1 MDDFEALM
9 SQFEETPGET
19 PGKTPGP
26 GETPGERTAPVAV
39 ENAVPR
45 PVASSLLSN
54 LKKKKEKAN
63 KRPLATMRPRVQC
76 SECDFSGKEGAEM
89 KEHMRRS
96 HQIKFRCKECS
107 FETKYNIVR
116 RRHMMNA
123 HQKKCERCDHVAT
136 SEDSLIAHKQADH
149 GVLTSSM
156 GFMLTNNDEVHNEPV
171 ATATEPDKECT
182 DKKRKTKMEYLKED
196 RKVKSATKSKKD
208 VNRSFKDQFLT
219 QKKEHF

>member
-1 MDDFEALM
+1 
-9 SQFEETPGET
+9 
-19 PGKTPGP
+19 
-26 GETPGERTAPVAV
+26 
-39 ENAVPR
+39 
-45 PVASSLLSN
+45 
-54 LKKKKEKAN
+54 
-63 KRPLATMRPRVQC
+63 
-76 SECDFSGKEGAEM
+76 
-89 KEHMRRS
+89 
-96 HQIKFRCKECS
+96 
-107 FETKYNIVR
+107 
-116 RRHMMNA
+116 MMNA

-136 SEDSLIAHKQADH
+136 SEDSLIAHKQAHH

-219 QKKEHF
+219 QKKNIFNLQRVHGADADFLLIVKNNVQKTGGKNSATTAGKYMVVCEGNMKESFLSSGVQFGEDFVMMENDYLCRQPSFQSKVAYDK